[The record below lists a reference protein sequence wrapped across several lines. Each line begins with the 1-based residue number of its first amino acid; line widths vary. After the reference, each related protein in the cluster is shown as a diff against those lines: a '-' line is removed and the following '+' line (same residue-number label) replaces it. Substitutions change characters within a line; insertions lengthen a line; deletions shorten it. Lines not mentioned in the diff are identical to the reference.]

1 MGSVTLYGKAAT
13 TSVAKEIIVG
23 GILGLAG
30 GLSWKYWHWTDRQ
43 RVETYYAKVAK
54 KEASS

>member
-23 GILGLAG
+23 SILGLAG
-30 GLSWKYWHWTDRQ
+30 GLSWKVR
-43 RVETYYAKVAK
+43 
-54 KEASS
+54 